1 MENQYK
7 VELHNV
13 TKEYD
18 LYRSNNDKLKHF
30 FNIGNVEVPRFWS
43 LKGVSLNVKP
53 GEALGIIGINGSGKS
68 TISNI
73 ISGIIPQTTGTV
85 DVHGDTSI
93 ISIGAGL
100 KWNLTGD
107 ENIRLKGLMQGLSI
121 KEIQEV
127 RDDIVDFADIGDF
140 IGQPVKDYSTGM
152 RSRLGF
158 AIAVH
163 INPDIMIIDEALSVG
178 DDTFYQKCVDKIMEF
193 KKQGKTIIFVSHNL
207 RQVELLCDRVAWM
220 HFGDLL
226 EVGDTKET
234 VGHYRKFSKDFKA
247 QTAAYRKKYQVAKKK
262 EQADFDIEAYER
274 QLVEERAKDS
284 DKSKQAI
291 SRDVHRTLYKQILP
305 EKMTVTT
312 KIVMWVAILLFIFTG
327 LVNISGHSFTSAIEN
342 PTVLL
347 HPVDHYIKGQSV
359 LFNNN

>member
-1 MENQYK
+1 
-7 VELHNV
+7 
-13 TKEYD
+13 
-18 LYRSNNDKLKHF
+18 
-30 FNIGNVEVPRFWS
+30 
-43 LKGVSLNVKP
+43 
-53 GEALGIIGINGSGKS
+53 
-68 TISNI
+68 
-73 ISGIIPQTTGTV
+73 
-85 DVHGDTSI
+85 
-93 ISIGAGL
+93 
-100 KWNLTGD
+100 
-107 ENIRLKGLMQGLSI
+107 
-121 KEIQEV
+121 
-127 RDDIVDFADIGDF
+127 
-140 IGQPVKDYSTGM
+140 
-152 RSRLGF
+152 
-158 AIAVH
+158 
-163 INPDIMIIDEALSVG
+163 
-178 DDTFYQKCVDKIMEF
+178 
-193 KKQGKTIIFVSHNL
+193 
-207 RQVELLCDRVAWM
+207 M

-347 HPVDHYIKGQSV
+347 HPVDHYIKSQSV
-359 LFNNN
+359 LFNNNWCWPASDWISCLIKIWVIAKAITHIFLH